1 MVPISIGGVDTTWE
15 RGQCT
20 LIRVLRQSPLVS
32 YAKIAGN
39 ISRARRQRLI
49 SIISMIMVLIASIS
63 MVLIGAS
70 AMGATWFW
78 LGSHT
83 SRNQRVSSERLGEG

>member
-1 MVPISIGGVDTTWE
+1 MARTQLE
-15 RGQCT
+15 KGQCT

-39 ISRARRQRLI
+39 IGRARRQRLI

-70 AMGATWFW
+70 ATGAT
-78 LGSHT
+78 GSGSDLKPAAT
-83 SRNQRVSSERLGEG
+83 GESPREIG

>member
-1 MVPISIGGVDTTWE
+1 MVPSV
-15 RGQCT
+15 
-20 LIRVLRQSPLVS
+20 IRVLRQSPLVS

-70 AMGATWFW
+70 ATGATVF
-78 LGSHT
+78 GSDLTPAAT
-83 SRNQRVSSERLGEG
+83 SESPREVG

>member
-1 MVPISIGGVDTTWE
+1 MARTHLENEQWS
-15 RGQCT
+15 

-39 ISRARRQRLI
+39 IGRARRQRLI
-49 SIISMIMVLIASIS
+49 SIIFMIMVLIASIS

-70 AMGATWFW
+70 ATGATGA
-78 LGSHT
+78 GSDLTPAAT
-83 SRNQRVSSERLGEG
+83 SESP